1 MLQKNAP
8 LLATELKNEKYSSCL
23 HLLSCQKKHGKDD
36 SSEKWLRFYR
46 RPPQKPQNNQD
57 LLKNYLGSSEQNPS
71 PFRPLFQQLREDLV
85 HQVGQGVQ
93 GVPSLRWVLYLLLD
107 PMDKNLL

>member
-8 LLATELKNEKYSSCL
+8 LFVTELKNEKYSSRL
-23 HLLSCQKKHGKDD
+23 QLLSCQKKHNKDD
-36 SSEKWLRFYR
+36 RSGKWLQFYR
-46 RPPQKPQNNQD
+46 QPLKILKTIDD
-57 LLKNYLGSSEQNPS
+57 LLKNYLGSSEQNQS
-71 PFRPLFQQLREDLV
+71 PFRPLFQQLRADLV

-107 PMDKNLL
+107 PMDKKLL